1 MNLKKLY
8 WKIATLVAFSFLLIN
23 PEAVPLV
30 LYIDAIGL
38 ELFLMLLEVQFIA
51 IAGYYFHVWI
61 KPVLTP
67 VYRSICKI
75 DPYFFIPTKNVI
87 KKYPAMLCH
96 AIPFLV
102 PALFGVTVLSHS

>member
-1 MNLKKLY
+1 MNLKKVY
-8 WKIATLVAFSFLLIN
+8 WKIVTLVVFSFLLIN

-51 IAGYYFHVWI
+51 IAGYYFHVWV
-61 KPVLTP
+61 KPVLAP
-67 VYRSICKI
+67 VYHSISKL

-87 KKYPAMLCH
+87 KKHPAMLCH
-96 AIPFLV
+96 AVPFLV
-102 PALFGVTVLSHS
+102 PALVSVTMLSHS